1 MKKLR
6 LAEVKGF
13 ASLIV
18 LGGMLLVAVAL
29 PIATKLV
36 QQNQEN
42 RSSAASSCTS
52 ANVGKKYCSGSSILE
67 CKCTN
72 TSYGTCVSWGWK
84 TAVSCGTKGCASGS
98 TSCYECSNDSHC
110 SGSKKCVNHKCVSK
124 VDGKCGTADGNTYS
138 SKPTTNLCSKGSTT
152 WLDENGYG
160 GYYDWRCNGSN
171 GGSSVKC
178 SAKKK
183 ANSPVNGK
191 CGSANGGTFD
201 SKPTS
206 GICSSGSSDWTDD
219 KGSDGTWN
227 WKCKGSNNGTDASCS
242 AKKPSSVVDV
252 TGITLNRTSV
262 AVLVGSYADITA
274 TVLPANATN
283 KNVAWST
290 SNSSVATVSVGG
302 RITGVKVGTTKIT
315 AKTSNGKTATVDVTV
330 KAAVVDTCKAA
341 GGVCRTVCGNGEKID
356 TAHRDICS
364 PAICCVPTTTLAVPG
379 QCNSNYNGKV
389 LTAPPSDSQA
399 CSVGGVYWVDRTASS
414 GNYKWKCQ
422 GINGGK
428 DADCSSAKTACAGA
442 GGSCVKDGDTC
453 SRIMSGSVLNQ
464 SGCSGATPVCCKTGT
479 GDTPEGSIYNPNSS
493 ACAKNGGVCATYS
506 GKNLA
511 ANASCKVTGY
521 SGSGKVIKSL
531 CGGDNQTVC
540 CGGLVTQDS
549 QCKGKGGVCQK
560 VTSSNKCSGSY
571 LTGFCPSSGS
581 DIKCCVSGSKPP
593 VDPNPPTNDK
603 IPATKITLSPTSLPL
618 AVGASG
624 MINATMEPTN
634 STDSI
639 TWTSSDPAKATVAN
653 GLVTGVAVGNVVIT
667 AKTDSGK
674 TATANVVISAG
685 VIPATGITLSPPS
698 VSLSVGETKVIA
710 VTLAPAN
717 SNDSVTWS
725 DRRVNGPAVVAVSNG
740 VITGVAPGTA
750 VVAATTGSG
759 KTASV
764 TVTVTDS
771 NTTNDSK
778 ISFRFALTGIWPQY
792 VDPSDNSKYDCLDEL
807 NKKVKVDVVNSPTNV
822 NQLAIETS
830 FAPVII
836 NGVGL
841 TNSFGDQVFEVKDL
855 VLDKAK
861 FSSVNA
867 ANYVKVKGP
876 FHLKRR
882 FCADGQK
889 NKISEVTVCN
899 IPLNSSKVYD
909 FSEYELLTGDVDS
922 NGVINTLDFRE
933 VKKNLDAG
941 AEISCGREYDL
952 NMDGVVNTYDT
963 RAVKDAL
970 ASKDDE

>member
-1 MKKLR
+1 MKKLK

-379 QCNSNYNGKV
+379 QCNDNYNGKV

-428 DADCSSAKTACAGA
+428 DAECSSKTSCAGA
-442 GGSCVKDGDTC
+442 NGSCVGSASICTGN
-453 SRIMSGSVLNQ
+453 MFGSVLNQ
-464 SGCSGATPVCCKTGT
+464 SGCSGSTPVCCKVGGT
-479 GDTPEGSIYNPNSS
+479 TEGSVYNPNSEL
-493 ACAKNGGVCATYS
+493 CAKKAGICATFGS
-506 GKNLA
+506 ALKTGNT
-511 ANASCKVTGY
+511 CKVAGY
-521 SGSGKVIKSL
+521 SGTGSVVTGL
-531 CGGDNQTVC
+531 CGGTTATVC
-540 CGGLVTQDS
+540 CSGLIPQDS
-549 QCKGKGGVCQK
+549 QCKDKKGVCQK
-560 VTSSNKCSGSY
+560 VTTKCSGNY
-571 LTGFCPSSGS
+571 VTGLCPKSGS
-581 DIKCCVSGSKPP
+581 DIKCCVPGSPEHP
-593 VDPNPPTNDK
+593 VDPNPPTNDDK
-603 IPATKITLSPTSLPL
+603 PATKITLNPTTLPL

-624 MINATMEPTN
+624 MINATLEPTN

-639 TWTSSDPAKATVAN
+639 TWTSADPAKATVTN
-653 GLVTGVAVGNVVIT
+653 GLVTGVAAGNVVIT

-674 TATANVVISAG
+674 TATASAVITAG
-685 VIPATGITLSPPS
+685 VIPATAISLSPAS
-698 VSLSVGETKVIA
+698 TSLSIGETKVIA
-710 VTLAPAN
+710 VTLTPST

-725 DRRVNGPAVVAVSNG
+725 TSDATKVTVSNG
-740 VITGVAPGTA
+740 VIKGVAAG
-750 VVAATTGSG
+750 AATITARTGSG
-759 KTASV
+759 KTATVSV
-764 TVTVTDS
+764 TVTTS
-771 NTTNDSK
+771 NTNDSK
-778 ISFRFALTGIWPQY
+778 ISFRFALTGIWPKY

-899 IPLNSSKVYD
+899 IPLNSGKVYD

-963 RAVKDAL
+963 KAVKDAL